1 MGTYDTTL
9 EDSIVGRIALQRFG
23 DVPPNFKLYKI
34 EWHGVYPT
42 HKGVTITG
50 AVFIENC
57 CTNSSAEHINIDTIR
72 STFISRHEL
81 KEYEKH
87 YF

>member
-9 EDSIVGRIALQRFG
+9 EDSIVGQIALQRFG
-23 DVPPNFKLYKI
+23 DVPQNFKLYKI
-34 EWHGVYPT
+34 EWDGVYPSY
-42 HKGVTITG
+42 KGVTITG
-50 AVFIENC
+50 AVIEKC
-57 CTNSSAEHINIDTIR
+57 CKNNSITHINSDTIR